1 MGIDLLVEEEAN
13 SGGISLGLAGDYA
26 IQPIRSSWVGWRYD
40 SQRRRQI
47 DC

>member
-26 IQPIRSSWVGWRYD
+26 IYTAHTKQLGWLALRFAKEKTD
-40 SQRRRQI
+40 
-47 DC
+47 